1 MPILAD
7 VILRDLLNQHGV
19 TTIEAFWRGLG
30 VTKQYGWLLWHGK
43 IGLSG
48 PMIKRMHETFDIPL
62 EELVLVEREI
72 PPKRRGPK
80 QKPQPRKPEFHPK
93 GRS

>member
-1 MPILAD
+1 MAIVAD
-7 VILRDLLNQHGV
+7 VILRELLRQHGV
-19 TTIEAFWRGLG
+19 TTIEAFWRRLG

-48 PMIKRMHETFDIPL
+48 PMIKGIHDTFEIPL

-72 PPKRRGPK
+72 PPKRRGP
-80 QKPQPRKPEFHPK
+80 QPKPPRQQPPEEP
-93 GRS
+93 